1 MDSGKVAMNA
11 DDVAINADDVA
22 MNAGDVAIHADDDAM
37 NADDVAM
44 NADNVAIHGVI
55 RPNIDAPSP
64 VHYTRSPS
72 SGRRSQVVRQR
83 SAKPS
88 SAGSIPAVASNFP
101 LPPNFAFHHTV
112 ESHGWYR
119 LAPFRWSPDEGVLRR
134 KELLPEGIADLE
146 ISVRGRTMHV
156 AGAASSVEL
165 TRRITRMFQLHLDT
179 SEFLLLTR
187 GSPAHA
193 WVEPAGFGRLL
204 CGSTLWEDAVKIIAT
219 TNTMWSQTVRMVEL
233 LVAKCGREGAF
244 PTQEDVLRFSPD
256 ELQRDCRLGYR
267 AKSIHALAAKLPVA
281 GSRLPGSP
289 AATGNGQPATT
300 EELFKSYLTL
310 PGIGPYG
317 AAHLLAMDGRH
328 DFIAVDTE
336 FRRFVRETYHGGRKV
351 SDATMLRRYAKWGRW
366 KYLAYWSELW
376 GSR

>member
-1 MDSGKVAMNA
+1 
-11 DDVAINADDVA
+11 
-22 MNAGDVAIHADDDAM
+22 
-37 NADDVAM
+37 
-44 NADNVAIHGVI
+44 
-55 RPNIDAPSP
+55 
-64 VHYTRSPS
+64 
-72 SGRRSQVVRQR
+72 VVRQR

-101 LPPNFAFHHTV
+101 LPPNFAFVPTV

-119 LAPFRWSPDEGVLRR
+119 LAPFRWSPEEQVLRR
-134 KELLPEGIADLE
+134 KEALPEGIVELE
-146 ISVRGRTMHV
+146 ISVRGRTLRV
-156 AGAASSVEL
+156 AGAAPSDEL
-165 TRRITRMFQLHLDT
+165 TRRITRMFQLQLDLG
-179 SEFLLLTR
+179 EFMELTR
-187 GSPAHA
+187 SSPAHA

-244 PTQEDVLRFSPD
+244 PTQEDVLRFSPE

-267 AKSIHALAAKLPVA
+267 AKSIHALAGR
-281 GSRLPGSP
+281 GSLDFARDDT
-289 AATGNGQPATT
+289 AA
-300 EELFKSYLTL
+300 LYKDYLTL

-351 SDATMLRRYAKWGRW
+351 SDKAMLRRYAKWGRW